1 MSQLTK
7 NIGRLTGK
15 VLVFGG
21 VYSNYQSLEEL
32 YQIAKSENISPQNI
46 ICTGDIVGYCAAP
59 SECLGLIEKWGI
71 HGIQGNV
78 EQNLIN
84 GTDDCGCNFEEGSRC
99 DIFSKLWFPFA
110 MMRMTAQN
118 MAYLEQLPEKICFE
132 YADKKIDVIH
142 GSYENISEFVF
153 KSTYWSVKKHNFDQ
167 ANADVILAGHCG
179 LPFADVRE
187 EQYWLNAGVIGMPA
201 NDGTARVWYL
211 ILDDAEGQFSYQFH
225 SYEYESF
232 EANQLMLENGLPFSY
247 SETLLTGL
255 WDNNEILPDE
265 ETALQGVPIEF

>member
-21 VYSNYQSLEEL
+21 VYSNFQSLEEL

-59 SECLGLIEKWGI
+59 SECLDFIEKWGI

-110 MMRMTAQN
+110 MMRMTARN
-118 MAYLEQLPEKICFE
+118 MAYLEQLPEKISFE

-153 KSTYWSVKKHNFDQ
+153 KSTDWSVKKYNFDQ
-167 ANADVILAGHCG
+167 TNADVILAGHCG
-179 LPFADVRE
+179 LPFADVQKG
-187 EQYWLNAGVIGMPA
+187 QYWLNAGVIGMPA

-265 ETALQGVPIEF
+265 ETALQGVPIKF